1 MEKIQQMTILEDSGS
16 KAAQDLLILNNKRL
30 RRAAL
35 VSKSGNWEYDLN
47 TGKISASE
55 GARKL
60 YGIEGENWDYN
71 HIKHIPL
78 PEYRTMLDEGLQ
90 SLINEG
96 KPYDFEFKIIQQDTG
111 QIIDIHSIAEY
122 DNKNNTLFGVI
133 QDISDRKKVEEAL
146 HKSEENYRL
155 LINNQGEGVG
165 TVDLNEY
172 FVFANP
178 AADQMFGVPEGTL
191 VNRCLLDFI
200 SPEYTTRIKEQS
212 ALRARYEKSSYE
224 IEITTLTGERRHLL
238 VTATPQTDNQ
248 GKLTGTFGIFRD
260 VTDRKNSERE
270 LVISER
276 KYRELANSLPVG
288 VFEADLEGVITFA
301 NETLINWLNYS
312 GEEFMTGQ
320 NMLHFIL
327 ETEHQKA
334 QERFSDLVSRDLQT
348 ASEYN
353 AIRKDGSYFP
363 VLVSVCVI
371 KKNGLTVGIR
381 GTLADITDR
390 RQIEEALSASD
401 KLLSNL
407 VEKMPDGVYKSTSEG
422 KFVSVNPAMVSMLG
436 YSSKEEL
443 LAIDIKKELYF
454 DPDERNMVVSTSHVG
469 GTDVFRLRRKDN
481 SEIWVEDHGWYNFDE
496 KGNTLYHEGIIRDVT
511 HRKRVEDKLRI
522 LSKTVE
528 HNPSS
533 TIITDAR
540 GKIEFVNDAF
550 TTLTQYTFEEVSNKL
565 PRIFNRG
572 HIPDADFDQMWETL
586 KSGKIWKGE
595 YQNRRKDKAI
605 YWEDVTIS
613 SLMNVNGDISNYIL
627 IMNDISENKK
637 LFDDM
642 IQAKEN
648 AEESNRLK
656 SAFLAMMNHEL
667 RTPLTHIL
675 GFSEL
680 IMSGVAT
687 EDNVSFAASIQ
698 SSGQS
703 LLTLIEGVFDLA
715 LMDHAKINL
724 NNQTFSIMDHY
735 MECKTSFDHILRT
748 AAKQSQINLVFKPDI
763 HWLSSYISADR
774 AKINQILTNLFKNA
788 VKFTNSGYIEFG
800 FTVESESEIKYYIRD
815 TGIGIPE
822 DKQEIIFDYFTQ
834 VEDSYTRSYG
844 GIGVGLAIS
853 KKITQILHGEL
864 IVQSKPGEGS
874 TFSLILPVELSYI
887 KE

>member
-1 MEKIQQMTILEDSGS
+1 MEKIQHMTSLEDSGS
-16 KAAQDLLILNNKRL
+16 KAAQESLILNNKRL
-30 RRAAL
+30 LRAAL

-47 TGKISASE
+47 TGRISASE
-55 GARKL
+55 GARIL

-71 HIKHIPL
+71 QIKQIPI
-78 PEYRTMLDEGLQ
+78 PEYRAMLDEGLHL
-90 SLINEG
+90 LINEG
-96 KPYDFEFKIIQQDTG
+96 KTYDFEFKITQQNTG

-122 DNKNNTLFGVI
+122 DKTNNTLFGVI

-165 TVDLNEY
+165 TVDLNEN

-191 VNRCLLDFI
+191 VNRCLLDFL
-200 SPEYTTRIKEQS
+200 SPEHISRIKEQS

-224 IEITTLTGERRHLL
+224 IEITSLTGEKRHLL
-238 VTATPQTDNQ
+238 VTATPQTDSQ

-288 VFEADLEGVITFA
+288 VFEADLDGVITFA

-327 ETEHQKA
+327 ESEHKKA
-334 QERFSDLVSRDLQT
+334 LERFSELVSRDLQT

-353 AIRKDGSYFP
+353 AIRKDGSSFP

-371 KKNGLTVGIR
+371 KKNGVTVGIR
-381 GTLADITDR
+381 GTLADISER
-390 RQIEEALSASD
+390 RKIEKALSASD

-407 VEKMPDGVYKSTSEG
+407 VDKMPDGVYKSTSDG

-443 LAIDIKKELYF
+443 LSIDIKKELYF
-454 DPDERNMVVSTSHVG
+454 DPDERSTVVSHSPIG

-511 HRKRVEDKLRI
+511 HRKQVEDKLRI

-533 TIITDAR
+533 TVITDAQ
-540 GKIEFVNDAF
+540 GKIEFVNEAF
-550 TTLTQYTFEEVSNKL
+550 TTLTQYTLEEVANKL

-572 HIPDADFDQMWETL
+572 HIPDSDYDQMWETL
-586 KSGKIWKGE
+586 KAGKVWKGE
-595 YQNRRKDKAI
+595 YLNRRKDKES
-605 YWEDVTIS
+605 YWEDVTIT
-613 SLMNVNGDISNYIL
+613 SLMSENSEINNYIL

-637 LFDDM
+637 LLDD
-642 IQAKEN
+642 
-648 AEESNRLK
+648 
-656 SAFLAMMNHEL
+656 
-667 RTPLTHIL
+667 
-675 GFSEL
+675 
-680 IMSGVAT
+680 
-687 EDNVSFAASIQ
+687 
-698 SSGQS
+698 
-703 LLTLIEGVFDLA
+703 
-715 LMDHAKINL
+715 KIG
-724 NNQTFSIMDHY
+724 
-735 MECKTSFDHILRT
+735 
-748 AAKQSQINLVFKPDI
+748 
-763 HWLSSYISADR
+763 R
-774 AKINQILTNLFKNA
+774 AH
-788 VKFTNSGYIEFG
+788 V
-800 FTVESESEIKYYIRD
+800 
-815 TGIGIPE
+815 
-822 DKQEIIFDYFTQ
+822 
-834 VEDSYTRSYG
+834 
-844 GIGVGLAIS
+844 
-853 KKITQILHGEL
+853 
-864 IVQSKPGEGS
+864 
-874 TFSLILPVELSYI
+874 
-887 KE
+887 